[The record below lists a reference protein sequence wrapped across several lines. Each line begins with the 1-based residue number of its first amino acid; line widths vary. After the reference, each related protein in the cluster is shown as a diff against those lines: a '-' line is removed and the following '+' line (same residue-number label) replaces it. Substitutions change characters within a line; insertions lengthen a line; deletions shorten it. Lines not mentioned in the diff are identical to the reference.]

1 MIAIEDVVGQP
12 AAPRRWDIVVLGL
25 AITVLAFDSVW
36 WPGRALASSVCI
48 LILLAPRVAD
58 WSTTWA
64 VIGGALTVAYV
75 GDWASTDNH
84 HLLIITAVLLAAL
97 TARES
102 ERAELF
108 GRGARYLIATA
119 FTLAIV
125 AKFSSADFRSGEFG
139 ELWPATDGR
148 LADLAVRVGA
158 LDPGDRTVNGEASD
172 LLVTQERAP
181 FVPVAG
187 WFAALFTWWTVI
199 VELVIAV
206 CFALPR
212 RSRLAIVGDLAL
224 LLFLATT
231 YTVVPVLGFAAILG
245 TLGLAQSRHHWIS
258 ALYVL
263 GLVGLPLQEAVAR
276 LI

>member
-1 MIAIEDVVGQP
+1 MGKYDGKTLVQLKAEWKTAKGPGKNVLKAVAKLGTMEAACFIFDCVFLQYGARNAQSVIDVLHSMGEI
-12 AAPRRWDIVVLGL
+12 AAPL
-25 AITVLAFDSVW
+25 
-36 WPGRALASSVCI
+36 
-48 LILLAPRVAD
+48 
-58 WSTTWA
+58 
-64 VIGGALTVAYV
+64 
-75 GDWASTDNH
+75 
-84 HLLIITAVLLAAL
+84 
-97 TARES
+97 
-102 ERAELF
+102 
-108 GRGARYLIATA
+108 
-119 FTLAIV
+119 
-125 AKFSSADFRSGEFG
+125 
-139 ELWPATDGR
+139 